1 MFCLICAG
9 NLGNLPLM
17 VVPAICE
24 EKSNPFGDKNLC
36 YKNGMAYASLSLAVW
51 YFKINLVS

>member
-1 MFCLICAG
+1 MCAG

-17 VVPAICE
+17 VVEAICK
-24 EKSNPFGDKNLC
+24 EKSNPFGDENLC

-51 YFKINLVS
+51 YYLPTFEN

>member
-36 YKNGMAYASLSLAVW
+36 YKNGMAYASLSLAV
-51 YFKINLVS
+51 